1 MIRNFWVK
9 NYLSISDKQE
19 LNFVTKS
26 SASELAVEMPDGT
39 CLYKLGVL
47 YGSNAS
53 GKSNMLWAL
62 DEVFH
67 LLTYPKA
74 NANMKISRMYSIC
87 SCQKM
92 NQRKCLSLFMPME
105 YAMTTR

>member
-67 LLTYPKA
+67 LLTFSNSLLA
-74 NANMKISRMYSIC
+74 SMKRM
-87 SCQKM
+87 
-92 NQRKCLSLFMPME
+92 LSSSLRHFLNTKIQVGMLVP
-105 YAMTTR
+105 